1 MPSILLSIKPEYVEK
16 ILSGEKRYE
25 FRRKLCKDEIDKIY
39 VYATRPIQKVVA
51 EVEVT
56 GKLEGDKEKIW
67 EQTKV
72 FAGTDKCGYEKYFA
86 GMVTAGA

>member
-1 MPSILLSIKPEYVEK
+1 MPSILLSIKPQNVEK

-56 GKLEGDKEKIW
+56 GKLEGDNEKIW
-67 EQTKV
+67 EQTK
-72 FAGTDKCGYEKYFA
+72 AIGGTD
-86 GMVTAGA
+86 

>member
-39 VYATRPIQKVVA
+39 VYP
-51 EVEVT
+51 
-56 GKLEGDKEKIW
+56 DKRVDIAFKIRDSF
-67 EQTKV
+67 T
-72 FAGTDKCGYEKYFA
+72 THD
-86 GMVTAGA
+86 